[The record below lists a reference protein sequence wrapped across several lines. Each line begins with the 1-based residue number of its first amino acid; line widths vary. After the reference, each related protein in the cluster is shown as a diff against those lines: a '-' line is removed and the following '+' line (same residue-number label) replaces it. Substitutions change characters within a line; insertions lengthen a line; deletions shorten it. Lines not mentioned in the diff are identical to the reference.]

1 MSLPGSFSVSGREPS
16 PCEPNKSCLPE
27 AACPCLIF
35 TDFEV
40 LSSTAYTNHKRGR
53 PSSKSPLSNSSA
65 GGGGSSEAAGG
76 RCHPHTH
83 HGDSH
88 CRRGSAGVTRPAEQG
103 PGIGPG
109 AGPDVVPSRI
119 ATTGRAGKLAQTH
132 PHYKGE
138 SDHPGEEQPEVR
150 KPRPPRPRPTGLLRT
165 DLGPEQQSP
174 PAPDS
179 AWPARPQEQ
188 QRSLGGGR
196 HVEGPLRGQGTQ
208 GLLET

>member
-1 MSLPGSFSVSGREPS
+1 MSPINRASLRQLAPVLFSQTLKFFPPRQIQTISAAAPPQRAPF
-16 PCEPNKSCLPE
+16 PTAQLE
-27 AACPCLIF
+27 AGAP
-35 TDFEV
+35 
-40 LSSTAYTNHKRGR
+40 RR
-53 PSSKSPLSNSSA
+53 PQ
-65 GGGGSSEAAGG
+65 GG

-83 HGDSH
+83 HRDSP
-88 CRRGSAGVTRPAEQG
+88 CRRGSAGATRPAEQG

-109 AGPDVVPSRI
+109 AGPDAVPSRI
-119 ATTGRAGKLAQTH
+119 ATTGRAGKLTQTH

-150 KPRPPRPRPTGLLRT
+150 KPRPPRPRPAGLLRT
-165 DLGPEQQSP
+165 DPGPGQQSP

-179 AWPARPQEQ
+179 AWPARPQER

-196 HVEGPLRGQGTQ
+196 HVEGPLRGRGTQ